1 MKRRLGSVLA
11 ATIAGYL
18 SLKEALGRA
27 YTRERE
33 VLAHLD
39 AFLTAAGND
48 LTSETFQRWI
58 MSRSHLTSGVRRK
71 YMRIV
76 RGLCLYRRR
85 TDPECFVPD
94 PSQFPPRH
102 QTVKPYVFQEAEI
115 VRLLEETRRIPPAN
129 RSPLRRQNAL
139 LGLVLLYTA
148 GLRRGELLRLTVG
161 DCDLSEGTVLVRES
175 KFHKSRLLPLSAD
188 ALNVLKAVLRERQAN
203 RLPFSSGS
211 PLLWNGYGRPEGYSG
226 TGFSQIIG
234 DLLRCCG
241 IRTPAGRLPRVHDFR
256 HTFAVHA
263 LLRWYRAGKNVQ
275 AKLPALATY
284 MGHVSIAST
293 EYYLP
298 LVEELAAVASKRF
311 EKRYAALIAEPGSA
325 ETQRGQS

>member
-18 SLKEALGRA
+18 SLKEALGREYA
-27 YTRERE
+27 VEHD

-39 AFLTAAGND
+39 AYLNAAGGD
-48 LTSETFQRWI
+48 LTSDSFLRWI
-58 MSRSHLTSGVRRK
+58 MTRSHLTSGVRRNW
-71 YMRIV
+71 MRIV
-76 RGLCLYRRR
+76 RNLCLYRRR

-102 QTVKPYVFQEAEI
+102 QAVRPYVFQDAEI
-115 VRLLEETRRIPPAN
+115 ARLIEETRSIPPAN
-129 RSPLRRQNAL
+129 RSPLRRQNVL

-161 DCDLSEGTVLVRES
+161 DCDLSEGTLLVRES

-188 ALNVLKAVLRERQAN
+188 ALHVLKAVLHERQAN
-203 RLPFSSGS
+203 RLPISRDSA
-211 PLLWNGYGRPEGYSG
+211 LLWNGCGRPGGYSG
-226 TGFSQIIG
+226 TGFSQIIW
-234 DLLRCCG
+234 DLLRSCG
-241 IRTPAGRLPRVHDFR
+241 IRTPAGRLPRIHDFR

-275 AKLPALATY
+275 AKLPALAAY

-293 EYYLP
+293 ECYLH
-298 LVEELAAVASKRF
+298 LVEQLAAVASKRF
-311 EKRYAALIAEPGSA
+311 EQHYGALIAEPQSA
-325 ETQRGQS
+325 ETRGGRS

>member
-1 MKRRLGSVLA
+1 MKRRPCCVLA

-18 SLKEALGRA
+18 SMKEALGRA
-27 YTRERE
+27 YTRERD
-33 VLAHLD
+33 VLLHLD
-39 AFLTAAGND
+39 AFLTAAGSD
-48 LTSETFQRWI
+48 LTSDTFQRWI
-58 MSRSHLTSGVRRK
+58 MSRSHLTNGVRRDW
-71 YMRIV
+71 MRIV

-85 TDPECFVPD
+85 TDPDCFVPD

-102 QTVKPYVFQEAEI
+102 QAVRPYVFQEAEI
-115 VRLLEETRRIPPAN
+115 VRLLEETCRISPVN

-161 DCDLSEGTVLVRES
+161 DCDLSEGTLLVRES

-188 ALNVLKAVLRERQAN
+188 ALRVLKAVLRERQAN
-203 RLPFSSGS
+203 RLPLSKDS
-211 PLLWNGYGRPEGYSG
+211 PLLWNGHGRPGGYSG
-226 TGFSQIIG
+226 TGFSQIIW
-234 DLLRCCG
+234 DLFRSCG

-263 LLRWYRAGKNVQ
+263 LLRWYHAGRNVQ

-293 EYYLP
+293 EYYLH
-298 LVEELAAVASKRF
+298 LVEELAAAASKRF
-311 EKRYAALIAEPGSA
+311 EQRYGALIAEPQSA
-325 ETQRGQS
+325 ETRGGQS

>member
-39 AFLTAAGND
+39 AFLTAAGSD

-102 QTVKPYVFQEAEI
+102 QAVKPYVFQEAEI
-115 VRLLEETRRIPPAN
+115 TRLLEETRRIPPAN
-129 RSPLRRQNAL
+129 RSPLRRQNVL

-161 DCDLSEGTVLVRES
+161 DCDLSEGTLLIRES

-188 ALNVLKAVLRERQAN
+188 ALHALKAVLRERQAN
-203 RLPFSSGS
+203 RLPLSKDS
-211 PLLWNGYGRPEGYSG
+211 PLLWNAYGRPGGYSG
-226 TGFSQIIG
+226 MGFSQIIR
-234 DLLRCCG
+234 DLLRSCS
-241 IRTPAGRLPRVHDFR
+241 IRTPAGKLPRVHDFR

-275 AKLPALATY
+275 AKLPALSAY
-284 MGHVSIAST
+284 MGHVSIVST
-293 EYYLP
+293 EYYLH

-311 EKRYAALIAEPGSA
+311 EQRYGALIGELGS
-325 ETQRGQS
+325 TQTRGGQS

>member
-11 ATIAGYL
+11 TTIAGYL

-39 AFLTAAGND
+39 AFLTAAGSD

-102 QTVKPYVFQEAEI
+102 QAVKPYVFQEAEI
-115 VRLLEETRRIPPAN
+115 TRLLEETRRIPLAN

-203 RLPFSSGS
+203 RLPLFSGS
-211 PLLWNGYGRPEGYSG
+211 PLLWNGYRRENPGRLRSAYLLGVLSGFRDKLEASRQEGFRRAEAESG
-226 TGFSQIIG
+226 QNPFALTATEDRRLERFVETRYPR
-234 DLLRCCG
+234 LRNIRGGRTLRDG
-241 IRTPAGRLPRVHDFR
+241 ISFEAGRSEGKNLVLRRGIDSRECTRGGLLPR
-256 HTFAVHA
+256 
-263 LLRWYRAGKNVQ
+263 
-275 AKLPALATY
+275 
-284 MGHVSIAST
+284 S
-293 EYYLP
+293 
-298 LVEELAAVASKRF
+298 
-311 EKRYAALIAEPGSA
+311 
-325 ETQRGQS
+325 